1 MSNQYQYTKINTSGF
16 GKAKRFFISV
26 QRSALPEELKEK
38 SASIYQP
45 ITENIHRVL
54 RGFTYKNQGAF
65 ESILYFDSEK
75 QAKKL
80 ANEIDDILNN
90 NNHNLF

>member
-1 MSNQYQYTKINTSGF
+1 MSNQYTKINTSGF

-26 QRSALPEELKEK
+26 QRSVLPEELKEE
-38 SASIYQP
+38 SGTIYQP
-45 ITENIHRVL
+45 ITENIQRVL

-65 ESILYFDSEK
+65 QSILYFDNEK
-75 QAKKL
+75 EAKKN